1 MFWKLKLCEVFFT
14 RYQYFCGPG
23 TISKLWS
30 EQGKGFQPENC
41 LIVPGFNTCGVNC
54 RYKESHSCTKL
65 IVQALLDAGVLRDSG
80 KPFSVA
86 QVGRVL
92 KQLGLERVRKKV
104 TSSKLLQTIGSDNEA
119 TDGDDTDDQEEYGL
133 VTQNEQEGQDR
144 VSSGTDDTAKLN
156 DGDAVDDT
164 LDRNSEGHPSNRESK
179 PDFKTRGKTMKDGK
193 KKPSGSNGSNQ
204 KQKTCLFNNKQDKE
218 LQTLFA
224 K

>member
-1 MFWKLKLCEVFFT
+1 M
-14 RYQYFCGPG
+14 
-23 TISKLWS
+23 
-30 EQGKGFQPENC
+30 
-41 LIVPGFNTCGVNC
+41 PGFNTCGVKC
-54 RYKESHSCTKL
+54 RYKESRSCTKL
-65 IVQALLDAGVLRDSG
+65 IVQALLDAGVLHDSG

-104 TSSKLLQTIGSDNEA
+104 TGSKLLQTIGSDNEA
-119 TDGDDTDDQEEYGL
+119 TDGDDTDDQEEYDL

-144 VSSGTDDTAKLN
+144 VCSGTDDTAKQN

-164 LDRNSEGHPSNRESK
+164 LYRNSEGRPSNRESK
-179 PDFKTRGKTMKDGK
+179 PDLKTRGKTLNNRK
-193 KKPSGSNGSNQ
+193 KQPSGSNGNNL

-218 LQTLFA
+218 LQALFA